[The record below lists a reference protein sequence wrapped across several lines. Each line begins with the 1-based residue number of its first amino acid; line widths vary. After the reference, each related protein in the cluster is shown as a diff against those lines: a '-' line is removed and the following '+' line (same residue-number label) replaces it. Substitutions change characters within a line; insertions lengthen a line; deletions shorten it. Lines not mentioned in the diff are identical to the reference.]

1 MQKYEFTGEV
11 KKVSVY
17 DCDRIYGVDVRQV
30 RAIRDFGT
38 VHTGDIGGW
47 ISSEYNLSHTGT
59 CWIGPNIAITEN
71 GMVLHDAICRGDGV
85 ISGRSLICENA
96 VIDSENFQ
104 IHDCHLSGHSQI
116 TSKWF
121 RNRAFFRMVGN
132 SKISAEKITIP
143 ERLEVPENA
152 HIRYTDDIVSLRISD
167 DREFDDGRHLC
178 IFPDENRNLIIS
190 SFLCPGIRV
199 DKDPYGWP
207 LEEYFKRLDKSDL
220 PYDDKMVYRYFIEIA
235 RFIIGKHPKPN
246 LNNKKGELTNE

>member
-1 MQKYEFTGEV
+1 MQKYEFTGAV
-11 KKVSVY
+11 KDVSVY
-17 DCDRIYGVDVRQV
+17 NCDSVYSTEVHQI
-30 RAIRDFGT
+30 RAVSDFGS
-38 VHTGDIGGW
+38 VHSGDIGGW
-47 ISSEYNLSHTGT
+47 ISSDRNLSQTGT
-59 CWIGPNIAITEN
+59 CWIGPNVAVTEDS
-71 GMVLHDAICRGDGV
+71 MVLHNAKCYGNGV
-85 ISGRSLICENA
+85 ISGYSLICENA
-96 VIDSENFQ
+96 FINSDDFQ
-104 IHDCHLSGHSQI
+104 IRDCHLLGNSKI
-116 TSKWF
+116 LSKWF

-132 SKISAEKITIP
+132 SKIDADRITIS
-143 ERLEVPENA
+143 ERINIPENV
-152 HIRYTDDIVSLRISD
+152 HIKYTDDIISLMISD